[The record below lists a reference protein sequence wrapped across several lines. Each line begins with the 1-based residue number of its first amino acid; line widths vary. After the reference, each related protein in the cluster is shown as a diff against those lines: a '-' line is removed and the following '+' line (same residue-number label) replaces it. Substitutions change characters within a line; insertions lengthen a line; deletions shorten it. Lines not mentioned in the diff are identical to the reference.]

1 MGKPIA
7 ILDPQWRRI
16 DELFTDA
23 DFRRLGELCELVWA
37 KNEPIPDEVL
47 EEALPSARFYL
58 SALPTLDASRIAAA
72 KNLEAVVE
80 LYGAFPDTI
89 DYDAAFER
97 GIAVLATGPGMKTSV
112 AEMAVAM
119 ALSSA
124 RGLVQEHELF
134 RRNEEHWL
142 NDNAKTDFTLY
153 GATIG
158 FVGLGSIAREIC
170 RLLAPFSPNILACDP
185 YVDPAVA
192 ADLGVTLLPL
202 EEVAAR
208 SRCLFITAV
217 PTRTN
222 RGLVTRD
229 VFAAVPD
236 NGLVV
241 LVSRA
246 YVVDFD
252 ALVDEI
258 ASGRLRAAIDVWP
271 VEPPAPDH
279 RIRSLPNVTMSPH
292 RAAAV
297 TGGRQ
302 LMGHYIVEDI
312 ARMIGGKEPRDL
324 QRATPERVLD
334 LAGVQHSKVLEDMA
348 EERD

>member
-1 MGKPIA
+1 LPRDV
-7 ILDPQWRRI
+7 LD
-16 DELFTDA
+16 
-23 DFRRLGELCELVWA
+23 
-37 KNEPIPDEVL
+37 
-47 EEALPSARFYL
+47 EALPGARFYL
-58 SALPTLDASRIAAA
+58 SALPTLDAAQVGSA
-72 KNLEAVVE
+72 KNLEAVIE

-89 DYDAAFER
+89 DYQACFDR
-97 GIAVLATGPGMKTSV
+97 DIAVLATGPGMKTSV

-142 NDNAKTDFTLY
+142 NDNSRTDFTLY

-170 RLLAPFSPNILACDP
+170 RLLAPFAPRILAYDP
-185 YVDPAVA
+185 YVDSGVA
-192 ADLGVTLLPL
+192 AELGVTLLPL
-202 EEVAAR
+202 EDVAAG
-208 SRCLFITAV
+208 SRCLFVTAV

-222 RGLVTRD
+222 RGLVTRETL
-229 VFAAVPD
+229 ARVPD

-246 YVVDFD
+246 YVIDFD
-252 ALVDEI
+252 ALVDEVK
-258 ASGRLRAAIDVWP
+258 SNRLRAAIDVWP

-279 RIRSLPNVTMSPH
+279 VIRSLPNVTLSPH

-312 ARMIGGKEPRDL
+312 ARMIAGEAPSDL
-324 QRATPERVLD
+324 QRATPDRVLD

-348 EERD
+348 EERE

>member
-1 MGKPIA
+1 MPS
-7 ILDPQWRRI
+7 
-16 DELFTDA
+16 
-23 DFRRLGELCELVWA
+23 
-37 KNEPIPDEVL
+37 PD
-47 EEALPSARFYL
+47 ARFYL
-58 SALPTLDASRIAAA
+58 SALPMLDAAQVAAA
-72 KNLEAVVE
+72 RNLEAVIE

-89 DYDAAFER
+89 DYQACFDR
-97 GIAVLATGPGMKTSV
+97 DIAVLATGPGMKTSV
-112 AEMAVAM
+112 AEMALAM

-142 NDNAKTDFTLY
+142 NDNPRSDFTMY
-153 GATIG
+153 GARVGI
-158 FVGLGSIAREIC
+158 VGLGSIAREIC
-170 RLLAPFSPNILACDP
+170 RLLAPFAPKIIAYDP

-192 ADLGVTLLPL
+192 ADLGVTLVTL
-202 EEVAAR
+202 EEVAAN

-217 PTRTN
+217 PTKTN

-229 VFAAVPD
+229 IFARIPTG
-236 NGLVV
+236 GLVV

-252 ALVDEI
+252 ALVDEVR
-258 ASGRLRAAIDVWP
+258 SGRLRAAIDVFP

-279 RIRSLPNVTMSPH
+279 VIRSLPNVTLSPH
-292 RAAAV
+292 RAAAIS
-297 TGGRQ
+297 GGRQ

-312 ARMIGGKEPRDL
+312 ARMIAGDAPRDL

-334 LAGVQHSKVLEDMA
+334 LAGVQHSKKLEDMA
-348 EERD
+348 EERE

>member
-1 MGKPIA
+1 M
-7 ILDPQWRRI
+7 
-16 DELFTDA
+16 
-23 DFRRLGELCELVWA
+23 
-37 KNEPIPDEVL
+37 
-47 EEALPSARFYL
+47 
-58 SALPTLDASRIAAA
+58 
-72 KNLEAVVE
+72 E

-89 DYDAAFER
+89 DYQACFDR
-97 GIAVLATGPGMKTSV
+97 GVAVLATGPGMKTSV

-142 NDNAKTDFTLY
+142 NDNASTDFTMY

-158 FVGLGSIAREIC
+158 FVGLGSIGREIC
-170 RLLAPFSPNILACDP
+170 RLLAPFGAKILAYDP
-185 YVDPAVA
+185 FVDPAVA
-192 ADLGVTLLPL
+192 AELGVTLLPL
-202 EEVAAR
+202 DEVASR
-208 SRCLFITAV
+208 SRCLFVTAV

-222 RGLVTRD
+222 RGLVTRET
-229 VFAAVPD
+229 FAKLRD
-236 NGLVV
+236 GTLVV

-252 ALVDEI
+252 ALVDQVQ
-258 ASGRLRAAIDVWP
+258 SGRLRAAIDVFP

-279 RIRSLPNVTMSPH
+279 VIRTLPNVTLSPH
-292 RAAAV
+292 RAAAIS
-297 TGGRQ
+297 GGRQ

-312 ARMIGGKEPRDL
+312 ARMIAGEAPRDL

-334 LAGVQHSKVLEDMA
+334 LAGVQHSKKLEDMA
-348 EERD
+348 EEREQIAIPG

>member
-7 ILDPQWRRI
+7 LLDPQWRRI

-23 DFRRLGELCELVWA
+23 DFARLGALCELVWA
-37 KNEPIPDEVL
+37 KNEPMPKSVL
-47 EEALPSARFYL
+47 EEHLTSMRFYL
-58 SALPTLDASRIAAA
+58 SALPTLDAAQIAAA

-89 DYDAAFER
+89 DYQACFDR
-97 GIAVLATGPGMKTSV
+97 GVAVLATGPGMKTSV
-112 AEMAVAM
+112 AEMALAM

-142 NDNAKTDFTLY
+142 NDNAKTDFTMY
-153 GATIG
+153 GASVG
-158 FVGLGSIAREIC
+158 FVGLGSIGREIC
-170 RLLAPFSPNILACDP
+170 RLLAPFAPKVFAYDP
-185 YVDPAVA
+185 YLDPAVA
-192 ADLGVTLLPL
+192 AELGVTLVSL
-202 EEVAAR
+202 EEVAAA

-217 PTRTN
+217 PTKTN
-222 RGLVTRD
+222 RGLVDRKTIAKLRD
-229 VFAAVPD
+229 GA
-236 NGLVV
+236 LVV

-252 ALVDEI
+252 ALVEEV
-258 ASGRLRAAIDVWP
+258 ASGRLRAAIDVFP
-271 VEPPAPDH
+271 LEPPAPDH
-279 RIRSLPNVTMSPH
+279 ILRTLPNVTLSPH
-292 RAAAV
+292 RAAAI

-312 ARMIGGKEPRDL
+312 ARMIAGEPPRDL

-334 LAGVQHSKVLEDMA
+334 LAGVQHSKKLEDMA
-348 EERD
+348 EERE